1 MAVTIATSSN
11 GAEFERGVPGDMQY
25 RVFEIT
31 FDDSYVTG
39 GEPMAAA
46 DIGFSKI
53 EFITFAG
60 GDSGYVFDYDFTN
73 SKVIVYRAAG
83 SAAALQQVPNTT
95 DLSAVITRA
104 MAWGRP

>member
-1 MAVTIATSSN
+1 MALTITTSSN

-31 FDDSYVTG
+31 FDSSYPTG

-46 DIGFSKI
+46 DVGFSKI
-53 EFITFAG
+53 EFIAFSG
-60 GDSGYVFDYDFTN
+60 GDGGYVFDYDFAN
-73 SKVIVYRAAG
+73 SKVIVYRSAG
-83 SAAALQQVPNTT
+83 SAAALGQVPNTT
-95 DLSAVITRA
+95 NLSAITTRA

>member
-1 MAVTIATSSN
+1 MALTIATSSA
-11 GAEFERGVPGDMQY
+11 GVEFERGVPGDMQY

-31 FDDSYVTG
+31 FDSSYPTG
-39 GEPMAAA
+39 GESMTAA

-60 GDSGYVFDYDFTN
+60 GDGGYVFDYDFAN
-73 SKVIVYRAAG
+73 SKVIVYRSAG
-83 SAAALQQVPNTT
+83 SAAALGQVPNTT
-95 DLSAVITRA
+95 NLSAITTRA

>member
-31 FDDSYVTG
+31 FDDSYVTS